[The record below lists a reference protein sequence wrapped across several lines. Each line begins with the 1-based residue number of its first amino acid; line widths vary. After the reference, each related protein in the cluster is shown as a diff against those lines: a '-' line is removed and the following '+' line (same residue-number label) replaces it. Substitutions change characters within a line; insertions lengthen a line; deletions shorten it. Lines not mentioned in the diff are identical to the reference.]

1 MTMAKGRIVH
11 ISGDFPDCWQPAKT
25 AVVRSL
31 VDLLGDRFDHQV
43 ISLNRAAPGLADWW
57 HLPRIDWRDDHGVA
71 ALRYAAPGRGLFHAT
86 MLERLADA
94 IADRLENGPRPGLLV
109 GYKLT
114 IEGLVVARIAARLGL
129 PYALCLQGNT
139 DSRILA
145 ARPDLR
151 GLFAS
156 AWHGAEVVFPFAPWT
171 QALAE
176 ARLGARTGPVLPLPC
191 PTPMDA
197 MLSPVVDGEGV
208 VTAFHLRNWKLKN
221 LPRLARAAAV
231 AHRREPG
238 LRLAL
243 VGGGT
248 PAETAAATRLAARAG
263 CMVAE
268 GPLAHA
274 AMPARLNRARGFA
287 MPSLRETFGLVFVEA
302 LFAGCPI
309 VYPAGRAVDGWFDGL
324 PFATPVDPRDTGAI
338 ADGLLR
344 LHREEA
350 PAKAA
355 LALWQASPAAA
366 RFRRDAIARAFGDGL
381 ARAFAPS
388 AQGLAA

>member
-1 MTMAKGRIVH
+1 MTMAAGRIVH
-11 ISGDFPDCWQPAKT
+11 ISGDYPDCWQPAKT

-57 HLPRIDWRDDHGVA
+57 RLPHIDWRDDHGVA

-94 IADRLENGPRPGLLV
+94 LAARLENGPRPGLLV

-151 GLFAS
+151 GLFAQ
-156 AWHGAEVVFPFAPWT
+156 AWHGAEVAFPFAPWT
-171 QALAE
+171 QGLVE
-176 ARLGARTGPVLPLPC
+176 ARLGLRTGPTIPLPC

-197 MLSPVVDGEGV
+197 ILPPVPGGDGL

-221 LPRLARAAAV
+221 LPRLARAAAA
-231 AHRREPG
+231 AHRQEPG

-248 PAETAAATRLAARAG
+248 PKETAAATRAAARAG
-263 CMVAE
+263 CIIAE

-324 PFATPVDPRDTGAI
+324 PFATAVNPQDTGAI
-338 ADGLLR
+338 AEGLLR
-344 LHREEA
+344 LHRDEA

-355 LALWQASPAAA
+355 LARWQGSPAAA
-366 RFRRDAIARAFGDGL
+366 RFRRDAIARAFGEGL
-381 ARAFAPS
+381 AGA
-388 AQGLAA
+388 LAAPAQRTAA